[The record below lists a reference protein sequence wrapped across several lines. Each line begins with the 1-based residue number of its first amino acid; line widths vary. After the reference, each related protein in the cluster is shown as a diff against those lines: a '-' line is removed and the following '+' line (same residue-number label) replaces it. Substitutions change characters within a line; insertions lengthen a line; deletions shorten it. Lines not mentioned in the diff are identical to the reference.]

1 MKRALV
7 TSFVIAGG
15 LLGSLAPATIAHAGV
30 LSNPTPVT
38 FGGQQV
44 TRYNNL
50 IEELAYGQ
58 YIEYEYGYIYKL
70 PNGSW
75 GADGSG
81 DTELMPNTQG
91 YANGGEILYDY
102 GNNLATAGVITKD
115 TMTVAPK
122 PQPAP
127 PAPTPQPQ
135 PQPAPQPAPVSRPAA
150 QASSPAQSTPAP
162 VKQAPVQTTTATL
175 AKPAPSTQP
184 ASPATNVVSP
194 STSASNTDTT
204 KYNNGTTSTTN
215 GLVTAEAPNGSNA
228 TASNT
233 ATNTVSNTDEDKTA
247 SALSPVVFAVPI
259 AAIVLIFIALVVAVK
274 KGLIK
279 AGTLGDLVGRFKKNK

>member
-7 TSFVIAGG
+7 TSFIIAGG
-15 LLGSLAPATIAHAGV
+15 LLGSLTAPTIAHAGV
-30 LSNPTPVT
+30 LSNPVQTT
-38 FGGQQV
+38 LGGQQV

-50 IEELAYGQ
+50 VTEISTGPQ
-58 YIEYEYGYIYKL
+58 YIEEEYVYVYKM
-70 PNGSW
+70 PNGTF
-75 GADGSG
+75 ATDFDG
-81 DTELMPNTQG
+81 DTELIPNTQG
-91 YANGGEILYDY
+91 YAQDGEIVYDN
-102 GNNLATAGVITKD
+102 GQPLATAGVITKN

-122 PQPAP
+122 PQPTP
-127 PAPTPQPQ
+127 PAPKPQ
-135 PQPAPQPAPVSRPAA
+135 PQPAPQPAPVSRPVA
-150 QASSPAQSTPAP
+150 QASSPAPSTPAP
-162 VKQAPVQTTTATL
+162 VKQAPVQTTPATV
-175 AKPAPSTQP
+175 AKPATSTQP
-184 ASPATNVVSP
+184 TSPATNVVSP

-204 KYNNGTTSTTN
+204 KYNNATTSTTN
-215 GLVTAEAPNGSNA
+215 GVVTAEAPNGSNA

-259 AAIVLIFIALVVAVK
+259 AVIVLIFIALVVAVK

>member
-1 MKRALV
+1 MKRGLV

-15 LLGSLAPATIAHAGV
+15 LLGSFATATIAHAGV
-30 LSNPTPVT
+30 LSNPVQVT
-38 FGGQQV
+38 YGGQQV

-50 IEELAYGQ
+50 ISEEAWGPYIQ
-58 YIEYEYGYIYKL
+58 YDYGYLYKL

-75 GADGSG
+75 GTDGSG
-81 DTELMPNTQG
+81 DTEVVPNTQG

-127 PAPTPQPQ
+127 PAP
-135 PQPAPQPAPVSRPAA
+135 QPAPQPAPVSRPVA
-150 QASSPAQSTPAP
+150 QASSSASSTPAP
-162 VKQAPVQTTTATL
+162 VKQTPVQTTTATL

-194 STSASNTDTT
+194 STSASNTNTT

-215 GLVTAEAPNGSNA
+215 GVVTAEAPNGSNA